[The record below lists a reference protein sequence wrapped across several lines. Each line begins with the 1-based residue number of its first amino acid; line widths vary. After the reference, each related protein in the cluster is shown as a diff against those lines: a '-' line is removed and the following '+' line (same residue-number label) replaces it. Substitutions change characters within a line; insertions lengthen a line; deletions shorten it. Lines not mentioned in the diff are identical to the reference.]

1 LKGKIYVMWK
11 ISQPPNNVQTYK
23 KSPTLKT
30 YIQIIMSQLM
40 HATQFKATLK
50 NIRKGAREMNKKRM
64 VIKKLAARR
73 AKFAKR
79 CATLKKKMKQDLK
92 KQVRRY
98 VAEQKAIE
106 NKRKAEARAA
116 ARAAKQAA
124 SVKKKTYKPRRS
136 KDEIASDKAAKLKR
150 AEERLWQK
158 AAKMAEKDE
167 KVRVRAEKKAAK
179 MKSTRK
185 NKPRR
190 TKEEIKLDI
199 MKAHILR
206 MVRWEANFKKKFNLS
221 KRAYNA
227 CVRAAKNKI

>member
-1 LKGKIYVMWK
+1 
-11 ISQPPNNVQTYK
+11 
-23 KSPTLKT
+23 
-30 YIQIIMSQLM
+30 MSQIM

-64 VIKKLAARR
+64 ATKKLAARR
-73 AKFAKR
+73 AKFVKR
-79 CATLKKKMKQDLK
+79 CATLKRKMSMDLK
-92 KQVRRY
+92 KQVRRF

-136 KDEIASDKAAKLKR
+136 KDEIAADKAVKLKR
-150 AEERLWQK
+150 TEERLLQK
-158 AAKMAEKDE
+158 AAKMAEKE
-167 KVRVRAEKKAAK
+167 LKARVRAEKKAAN
-179 MKSTRK
+179 MASTRK
-185 NKPRR
+185 NNPRR
-190 TKEEIKLDI
+190 TKEEIQLDI
-199 MKAHILR
+199 MKSHILR

-227 CVRAAKNKI
+227 CVRAAKN